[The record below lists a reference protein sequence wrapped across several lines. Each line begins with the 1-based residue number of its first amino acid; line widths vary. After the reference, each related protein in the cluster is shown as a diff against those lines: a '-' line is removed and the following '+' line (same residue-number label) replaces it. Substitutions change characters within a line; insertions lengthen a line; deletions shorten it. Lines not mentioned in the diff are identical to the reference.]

1 MRKEWRK
8 NISSSSNELPWV
20 LFEKISLSCRCECLS
35 RDSARHF
42 PWNGRKLL
50 RGGSYPAGLV
60 REAKLICCVRV
71 VAGLELE
78 VGWHRVEADGKFRGV
93 EGRVIW
99 FRVVGEP
106 NSEWPV
112 KMPPHAPFPLHT
124 PFHRFPSLSLSASL
138 SSLFFPFISL
148 LFRTLY
154 PHQAHLRGAGRTVNW
169 GKRLLVL
176 SREEDGDSL
185 ETRGYV
191 RVCGWA
197 RSCGWAPFLTHVCAG
212 AWVWGRRKCLNE
224 EKLSVTD
231 TFLQIPSVFLRI
243 REIYLFIF
251 YDEEWQWNF

>member
-112 KMPPHAPFPLHT
+112 KMPPHAPF
-124 PFHRFPSLSLSASL
+124 RFPLPFAAFLHFLFPLRFLSSSSL
-138 SSLFFPFISL
+138 SSPFS
-148 LFRTLY
+148 FGPPTLTK
-154 PHQAHLRGAGRTVNW
+154 PTFGVQEGLWTGVKDCSCWVARRTVI
-169 GKRLLVL
+169 
-176 SREEDGDSL
+176 
-185 ETRGYV
+185 
-191 RVCGWA
+191 A
-197 RSCGWAPFLTHVCAG
+197 
-212 AWVWGRRKCLNE
+212 
-224 EKLSVTD
+224 
-231 TFLQIPSVFLRI
+231 
-243 REIYLFIF
+243 
-251 YDEEWQWNF
+251 